1 MNKRTALVYFGAAF
15 LIIVFGFKTLAR
27 STDSLKFLED
37 FLTPITIFAL
47 LLEFFLLVYYAKG
60 IYDIPEINAKT
71 IGSKNST
78 SPFPGDSNI
87 ENFNSSLDTLNE
99 NMSNINN
106 HLETHN
112 KEIVNLNKKIEDL
125 LDEQLDH
132 KIKNILSSIIR
143 KS

>member
-1 MNKRTALVYFGAAF
+1 
-15 LIIVFGFKTLAR
+15 
-27 STDSLKFLED
+27 
-37 FLTPITIFAL
+37 
-47 LLEFFLLVYYAKG
+47 
-60 IYDIPEINAKT
+60 
-71 IGSKNST
+71 
-78 SPFPGDSNI
+78 
-87 ENFNSSLDTLNE
+87 
-99 NMSNINN
+99 MSNINN